1 METPAAPMPAPTLA
15 AAEKHKKDK
24 KRKTKEE
31 EAAVNAV
38 LGEGKDKK
46 VSHPCLKSV
55 VICADTALQKKKKSK
70 D

>member
-1 METPAAPMPAPTLA
+1 METPAAPIPAPTLA

-46 VSHPCLKSV
+46 VSHL
-55 VICADTALQKKKKSK
+55 
-70 D
+70 